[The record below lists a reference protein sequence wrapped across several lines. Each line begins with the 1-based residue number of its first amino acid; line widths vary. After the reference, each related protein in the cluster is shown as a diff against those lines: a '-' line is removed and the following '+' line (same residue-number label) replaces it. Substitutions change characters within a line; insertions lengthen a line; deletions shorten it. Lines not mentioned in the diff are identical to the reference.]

1 MDDDDPKMT
10 DNAGRSVGKIIIYSM
25 ERLYMEAQDGLK
37 TIQGEYREAHLFSQ
51 LLLYYY
57 LVVSLTLQKTALW

>member
-1 MDDDDPKMT
+1 MGSGPT
-10 DNAGRSVGKIIIYSM
+10 PLLTEVTIIAI
-25 ERLYMEAQDGLK
+25 E
-37 TIQGEYREAHLFSQ
+37 QGEYREAHLFSQ